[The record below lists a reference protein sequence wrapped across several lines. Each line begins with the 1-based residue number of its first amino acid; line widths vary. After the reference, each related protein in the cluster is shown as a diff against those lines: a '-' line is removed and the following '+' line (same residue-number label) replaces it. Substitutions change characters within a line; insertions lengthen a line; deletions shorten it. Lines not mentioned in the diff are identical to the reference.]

1 MPTITNTPEKLVLR
15 LNISESLANS
25 IRRSVNE
32 VPTLAI
38 DDVEIFKNDSA
49 LYDEVLALRLGLLP
63 LKTEKSMTE
72 KTKVEFKLTKKGPC
86 TVYASD
92 LSGPGDILYP
102 EMPLTII
109 KENHKLEL
117 VATAVLGTGLQHS
130 KHVPGLCYYRHLLE
144 VKSTKDIDKIVQK
157 SKSDFKPE
165 RLGQK
170 WVCDLGDGEITEIK
184 KIDKDAISD
193 LPDLL
198 FIIES
203 YGTLPAKD
211 ILSGAIKA
219 LISNLKEFEKNLK

>member
-1 MPTITNTPEKLVLR
+1 MPTIINTPEKLVLR
-15 LNISESLANS
+15 LNISEPLANS

-32 VPTLAI
+32 IPTLAI
-38 DDVEIFKNDSA
+38 DEVEIFKNDSA

-63 LKTEKSMTE
+63 LKTEKSMSD
-72 KTKVEFKLTKKGPC
+72 KTKIEFKLIKKGPC

-92 LSGPGDILYP
+92 LSGSGDVIYP

-109 KENHKLEL
+109 KENHSLEL
-117 VATAVLGTGLQHS
+117 AATARLGTGLEHS

-144 VKSTKDIDKIVQK
+144 GKSTKEIDKIVQK

-165 RLGQK
+165 KSGQK
-170 WVCDLGDGEITEIK
+170 WICDLEDGEINEIK
-184 KIDKDAISD
+184 NIDKDSISD
-193 LPDLL
+193 IPELI

-203 YGTLPAKD
+203 YGNIPAKD

-219 LISNLKEFEKNLK
+219 LSSNLKEFEKALK